1 MNTFNSEQQAFYEA
15 LKAFDNNAWQ
25 TLMDCCQ
32 DRLLKDIT
40 FSLYRR
46 NLDGRFADDIAAET
60 WTRAVENIERLEWH
74 DLETTYHWL
83 RVIAF
88 NRVRNLTRKKQSHVS
103 LQEVEE
109 TEQHENSVSLDGFL
123 WNNNFFGASPEREL
137 ELATNRDA
145 MEHALQT
152 LAPREREI
160 WLRRYL
166 DRDSRI
172 QLAHDYDIKTYTLSR
187 QIVRT
192 RKKLKAY
199 LLNADAG
206 L

>member
-1 MNTFNSEQQAFYEA
+1 MNTFNGDQQAFYTA
-15 LKAFDNNAWQ
+15 LKTFDNEAWQ
-25 TLMDCCQ
+25 TLVDCCH
-32 DRLLKDIT
+32 DRLIKDIT

-46 NLDGRFADDIAAET
+46 NMDERLAEDIAAET
-60 WTRAVENIERLEWH
+60 WTRAIENIDRLEWH

-88 NRVRNLTRKKQSHVS
+88 NRVRNLTRKKHSDVS

-109 TEQHENSVSLDGFL
+109 TEQHENSLSLDGLL
-123 WNNNFFGASPEREL
+123 WNNNLFVASPELEL
-137 ELATNRDA
+137 ELATNRNEL
-145 MEHALQT
+145 EHALQT

-160 WLRRYL
+160 WLRRYV
-166 DRDSRI
+166 DRQSRLE
-172 QLAHDYDIKTYTLSR
+172 LAKDYDTKTYTISR

-206 L
+206 S